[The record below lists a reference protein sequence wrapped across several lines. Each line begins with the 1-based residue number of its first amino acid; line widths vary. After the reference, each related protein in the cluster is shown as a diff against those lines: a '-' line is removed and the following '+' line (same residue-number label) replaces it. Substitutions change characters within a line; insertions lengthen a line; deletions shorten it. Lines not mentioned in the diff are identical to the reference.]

1 MVLWAEEP
9 EGAKTRGLTRTE
21 DSGCWGEVV
30 RSRSPGAGRK
40 LGAALQQREVAPWLW
55 GGAGLRSVWVLGNPV
70 LLKGEWVSR
79 TPQL

>member
-1 MVLWAEEP
+1 MVLWAEGP
-9 EGAKTRGLTRTE
+9 EGAKTGGLTRTE

-55 GGAGLRSVWVLGNPV
+55 GGAGPQICVGSGESCPLERGLGV
-70 LLKGEWVSR
+70 
-79 TPQL
+79 